1 MPCEI
6 CGKNTSTRR
15 VVIDGVEMSVC
26 ASCSKFGKDSAPGQ
40 IAGASARARIQQIMA
55 KPTRSQDIYSRITDE
70 LVSDYGQRI
79 REARIAKRMEIK
91 DVGKAINEKH
101 TVLLKVEEGSMRPS
115 DELVKKLEKLLEIK
129 LKTTETP
136 IAPQRTFSA
145 SGGMTLGDFIKI
157 KKKD

>member
-1 MPCEI
+1 MPCEV

-26 ASCSKFGKDSAPGQ
+26 VSCAKFGKESAPGQ
-40 IAGASARARIQQIMA
+40 VAGASARAMIQQIMA
-55 KPTRSQDIYSRITDE
+55 KPTRSQDIYSKITDE
-70 LVSDYGQRI
+70 LVSDYGQRV
-79 REARIAKRMEIK
+79 REARIAKHLEIK

-101 TVLLKVEEGSMRPS
+101 TVLLKIEEGSMRPN
-115 DELVKKLEKLLEIK
+115 DELVKKLERLLEIK

-136 IAPQRTFSA
+136 IAPQRTFGAA
-145 SGGMTLGDFIKI
+145 SGMTLGDFIKV